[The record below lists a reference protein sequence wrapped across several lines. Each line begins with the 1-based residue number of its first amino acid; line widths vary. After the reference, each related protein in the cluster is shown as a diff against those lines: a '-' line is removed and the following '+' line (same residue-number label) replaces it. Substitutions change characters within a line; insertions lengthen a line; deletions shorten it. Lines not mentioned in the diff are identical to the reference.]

1 MRSVNRA
8 NTSDQ
13 IYYTMEN
20 VAKEEAF
27 FRRGVGEDFCLPYI
41 ENEKLSPAGSLFPF
55 IQSKIHFSRA
65 FIPRKLLWI
74 FAGSKSAE
82 KNRDSG
88 KMHFSQI
95 PNTPLRGGKDDDEP
109 RGEKCKIPY

>member
-41 ENEKLSPAGSLFPF
+41 ENEILSPTAILLLSLICISIFP
-55 IQSKIHFSRA
+55 A
-65 FIPRKLLWI
+65 FYSAKTPADFRRK
-74 FAGSKSAE
+74 
-82 KNRDSG
+82 
-88 KMHFSQI
+88 
-95 PNTPLRGGKDDDEP
+95 
-109 RGEKCKIPY
+109 